1 MADRPL
7 RADARSNQERL
18 LLVAGEAFARE
29 GTQASLKA
37 IAQKAGVGIGT
48 LYRRFPTREAL
59 VEAVYRNEVAHLCA
73 ASPELLESLPPEAAL
88 TAWMEKFIDFM
99 ATKQGMADV
108 LRVVL
113 LSEEDRLHTRDLLR
127 TAIAALLDA
136 GAYVGT
142 PYAPASTQNDV
153 LMGLGRNHVD
163 HARRGRP
170 TGTGNYRLIGLLLH
184 GVTTTAAHEARQ
196 SPGGPATAGRPT
208 IDENPRLRSFG
219 ERHHTGAESLR
230 AVPRATTAAAVD
242 PRVRRPG
249 SAR

>member
-1 MADRPL
+1 MMADRPL

-73 ASPELLESLPPEAAL
+73 ASPELLKTLPPEAAL
-88 TAWMEKFIDFM
+88 PAWMEKFIDFM

-113 LSEEDRLHTRDLLR
+113 LSEEDRLHTRDQLR

-136 GAYVGT
+136 GATAGT
-142 PYAPASTQNDV
+142 LRAGIDPNDV
-153 LMGLGRNHVD
+153 LMGLGGISLIAGEENQREL
-163 HARRGRP
+163 A
-170 TGTGNYRLIGLLLH
+170 TRLIGLLLH
-184 GVTTTAAHEARQ
+184 GV
-196 SPGGPATAGRPT
+196 
-208 IDENPRLRSFG
+208 
-219 ERHHTGAESLR
+219 
-230 AVPRATTAAAVD
+230 ATTAAQDGAVHPD
-242 PRVRRPG
+242 GQATTGRHG
-249 SAR
+249 